1 MNQLVNANPAATFGD
16 LAFGS
21 VIRTDIT
28 LKDGSRA
35 AILTLL
41 THPDM
46 FDSAVMGINR
56 GLTSGDVSEWWQNQ
70 TYILVNGV
78 MCPGAS
84 YAPTYAADYAA
95 KIRGRVEQLQQELAK
110 ARENAAEVEKF
121 YHDYNAKICNKLIE
135 AHTKIGGLRY
145 LLEQAGVTIP
155 EHLK

>member
-1 MNQLVNANPAATFGD
+1 MNQLDNTNPAATFGD

-70 TYILVNGV
+70 TYILVNGA
-78 MCPGAS
+78 MRPGAS

-95 KIRGRVEQLQQELAK
+95 KIRGRVELLQQELAEV
-110 ARENAAEVEKF
+110 RESAAEVENF
-121 YHDYNAKICNKLIE
+121 YKEYNAKIYSKLIA
-135 AHTKIGGLRY
+135 AHTKIGGLHY
-145 LLEQAGVTIP
+145 LLKQAGVTIP
-155 EHLK
+155 DHLK